1 LTLQNDTNK
10 KALKQCK
17 YELSKVEDESAS
29 TIEHLREEVADL
41 KVECDDLSEL
51 VKTKDR
57 MLEDQLQQIQKLK
70 QQLQDK
76 ADEMQQAD
84 DSKAKYREYYDD
96 KLAQEIEEADRQKS
110 RAEDLQLRLQE
121 AEDELDQLRQD

>member
-1 LTLQNDTNK
+1 
-10 KALKQCK
+10 
-17 YELSKVEDESAS
+17 
-29 TIEHLREEVADL
+29 
-41 KVECDDLSEL
+41 
-51 VKTKDR
+51 
-57 MLEDQLQQIQKLK
+57 
-70 QQLQDK
+70 
-76 ADEMQQAD
+76 MQQAD